1 VNQGCEQFETLL
13 PEWADGSLS
22 AKAAPGLEDHLA
34 DCPACRV
41 SALEQREVHDLLRA
55 RGGDLRESAPASLRA
70 RLERPSTARVVPFF
84 RSSQPV
90 TARRPAWRLAA
101 AAALALAIVG
111 ASALAPGGT
120 LLAAQLALD
129 HLKCQWLAREADGQ
143 QPAALEQEWAAA
155 HGWPI
160 DIPPS
165 HPTEHVTLTGL
176 RRCLFHGGSMAHVHY
191 RHGETPIS
199 LFILQGPREAAA
211 SLAIMGQQT
220 VSWSDATHTY
230 ALVGPMS
237 DTALAA
243 IASRFQED
251 LR

>member
-1 VNQGCEQFETLL
+1 MNQGCEQFESLL
-13 PEWADGSLS
+13 PEWADRSLS
-22 AKAAPGLEDHLA
+22 AKAAPGLEGHLA
-34 DCPACRV
+34 ECQACRS
-41 SALEQREVHDLLRA
+41 SATAQREIHDLLRT
-55 RGGDLRESAPASLRA
+55 RGGDLRETAPASLRA
-70 RLERPSTARVVPFF
+70 RLERPSTARVVPFS
-84 RSSQPV
+84 RSV
-90 TARRPAWRLAA
+90 VVRRPAWRLPA
-101 AAALALAIVG
+101 AAALVLAILG

-143 QPAALEQEWAAA
+143 QPAALEQQWATA
-155 HGWPI
+155 HGWSI

-165 HPTEHVTLTGL
+165 HPSEHVRLTGL

-191 RHGETPIS
+191 RHGDTPIS
-199 LFILQGPREAAA
+199 LFILRGPREAAS

-230 ALVGPMS
+230 ALVGPMA
-237 DTALAA
+237 DTALTA
-243 IASRFQED
+243 IARRFQED